1 MRSEV
6 SKMKGGRS
14 SLGVVEYMRERALC
28 KRRMGKTSAADVYRA
43 TAAQFYRFLD
53 GRKCRL
59 SGLNATMVSDFR
71 GFLQNKGLKTN
82 TVNSYL
88 SSLRAVYHEACHEG
102 LVRVRESPFEGMKLR
117 REITR
122 KRAIPSSSIQR
133 VVTLPDKDLSPEQRL
148 AADVATFCFL
158 ACGMPFVDVVHLTRE
173 NIQGDVLV
181 YQRHKTNV
189 QIRVELTSGMR
200 AILRKYVDP
209 DSPYLFPYLS
219 ETTTPT
225 YYKYCLRKYNAHLK
239 AIGQRI
245 GLASPLT
252 SYVIRHSWA
261 SEALRRHVPLS
272 LISQALGH
280 TSEKT
285 TRIYLMDLDVSEL
298 GKANRKVTGRIDQL
312 VEKRERKKGAYLRNK
327 CME

>member
-1 MRSEV
+1 MPV
-6 SKMKGGRS
+6 I
-14 SLGVVEYMRERALC
+14 GVERH
-28 KRRMGKTSAADVYRA
+28 D
-43 TAAQFYRFLD
+43 
-53 GRKCRL
+53 
-59 SGLNATMVSDFR
+59 R

-133 VVTLPDKDLSPEQRL
+133 VVTLPDKDL
-148 AADVATFCFL
+148 
-158 ACGMPFVDVVHLTRE
+158 
-173 NIQGDVLV
+173 
-181 YQRHKTNV
+181 RHKTSV

-219 ETTTPT
+219 ERSTPT

-239 AIGQRI
+239 AIGRRI
-245 GLASPLT
+245 GLVSPLT

-298 GKANRKVTGRIDQL
+298 GKANRKVVGAIDRL
-312 VEKRERKKGAYLRNK
+312 VEKRCRKGETYLRNK
-327 CME
+327 CVIT